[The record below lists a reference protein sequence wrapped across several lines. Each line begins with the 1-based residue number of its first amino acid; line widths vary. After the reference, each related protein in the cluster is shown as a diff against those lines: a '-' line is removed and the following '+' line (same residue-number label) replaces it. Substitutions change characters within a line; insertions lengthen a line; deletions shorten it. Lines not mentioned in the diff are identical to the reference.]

1 MAAIL
6 RPLGQLSWLLASSHS
21 LSLIRGDAEPI
32 RNQAA
37 EPAATAPPSAA
48 MICMI
53 QDALPIELFGRA
65 TSAFADSISAAN
77 AAVAAGGTL
86 PVGAALPAGA
96 ASLAAA
102 GFGPAK
108 LNKGALPEAGAGVLL
123 AGAAADALGALAARS
138 SSLASSGESTCT
150 A

>member
-1 MAAIL
+1 MLKDRQTAARLCERGRDSKWFCCRGAAVVSVMAAIL
-6 RPLGQLSWLLASSHS
+6 RPLGQLSWQVASSHS
-21 LSLIRGDAEPI
+21 LSLIRRDAEPI
-32 RNQAA
+32 RSQAA

-65 TSAFADSISAAN
+65 TSAFADSISAGN

-108 LNKGALPEAGAGVLL
+108 LNKGALPE
-123 AGAAADALGALAARS
+123 
-138 SSLASSGESTCT
+138 
-150 A
+150 